1 MKSILAKHGDIIKI
15 TKVKS
20 TRKSK
25 YLKVGAMLRV
35 VWMRL
40 HPARYFIDEH
50 IMVKTNHPTN
60 PKSKLYLN
68 STNYEWEIVSQK
80 YDCPMIYYFAPFDS
94 EKNIG
99 RSHNQ
104 HCEIVPNAEDWI
116 CITDSD
122 VLFLLPDTKKQIED
136 IIQKHGNDYQ
146 VFGCL
151 TNRIASPH
159 QRHRKEVDECTDIL
173 VHKVI
178 AERYQIWHYD
188 EVIETTINVAGFLM
202 VFQKKTWDKYRFSDN
217 SIRFDSEFTDKVKAD
232 GGRLA
237 IMRGVYVFHDYRLGH
252 DNPMYY
258 IDHLT

>member
-1 MKSILAKHGDIIKI
+1 
-15 TKVKS
+15 
-20 TRKSK
+20 
-25 YLKVGAMLRV
+25 
-35 VWMRL
+35 
-40 HPARYFIDEH
+40 
-50 IMVKTNHPTN
+50 
-60 PKSKLYLN
+60 
-68 STNYEWEIVSQK
+68 
-80 YDCPMIYYFAPFDS
+80 MIYYFAPFDS

-136 IIQKHGNDYQ
+136 IIQKHGNTYQ

-159 QRHRKEVDECTDIL
+159 QRIDGWFAETNIQLHKAKAQVVQATNYVDVEETD
-173 VHKVI
+173 
-178 AERYQIWHYD
+178 
-188 EVIETTINVAGFLM
+188 INVAGFLM

-237 IMRGVYVFHDYRLGH
+237 IMQGVYVFHDYRLGH

-258 IDHLT
+258 IDHLKQ

>member
-1 MKSILAKHGDIIKI
+1 M
-15 TKVKS
+15 VKFH
-20 TRKSK
+20 K
-25 YLKVGAMLRV
+25 YLSPVDQLKLISIEA
-35 VWMRL
+35 
-40 HPARYFIDEH
+40 ARKRIPPPKYK
-50 IMVKTNHPTN
+50 KT
-60 PKSKLYLN
+60 
-68 STNYEWEIVSQK
+68 
-80 YDCPMIYYFAPFDS
+80 MIYYFAPFDS

-136 IIQKHGNDYQ
+136 IIQKHGNTYQ

-159 QRHRKEVDECTDIL
+159 QRIDGWFTETNIQLHKAKAQVAQATNYVDVEETDIN
-173 VHKVI
+173 I
-178 AERYQIWHYD
+178 
-188 EVIETTINVAGFLM
+188 AGFLM

-237 IMRGVYVFHDYRLGH
+237 IMQGVYVFHDYRLGH

-258 IDHLT
+258 IDHLKQ

>member
-1 MKSILAKHGDIIKI
+1 
-15 TKVKS
+15 
-20 TRKSK
+20 
-25 YLKVGAMLRV
+25 
-35 VWMRL
+35 
-40 HPARYFIDEH
+40 
-50 IMVKTNHPTN
+50 
-60 PKSKLYLN
+60 
-68 STNYEWEIVSQK
+68 
-80 YDCPMIYYFAPFDS
+80 MIFYFAPFDS

-136 IIQKHGNDYQ
+136 IIRKHGSTFQ

-159 QRHRKEVDECTDIL
+159 QRINHPNAFENTDISF
-173 VHKVI
+173 HKYI
-178 AERYQIWHYD
+178 AKDRQVLSYEDIL
-188 EVIETTINVAGFLM
+188 ETDMNIAGFLM